1 MTRSSLVSCVD
12 NQAFWIDMVTV
23 SSPKRR
29 SIDARIGSVRKLR
42 RFRRML
48 YVCIETRVV
57 VALPCG

>member
-1 MTRSSLVSCVD
+1 MTRSNLVSCVD

-29 SIDARIGSVRKLR
+29 SIDARIVSVRRLR

-48 YVCIETRVV
+48 YVCTETRAV
-57 VALPCG
+57 VALQCG